1 MFRAR
6 PDANPSIDEADLA
19 LVQKTLAGDDAAFQ
33 ELMQKYQR
41 RIFRIC
47 YRITGSAAAAED
59 AAQEAFVRA
68 YFALKRFD
76 QSRPLLPWL
85 VRIAVNRAISTA
97 ARESSYVAL
106 PESFSETPAREQ
118 EEAARSAELAR
129 SAAEAVAA
137 LPPKLRVVLTLR
149 VFEELSYHEIAET
162 LKISIGTVM
171 SRLSRG
177 RERIRD
183 KLRGLL

>member
-1 MFRAR
+1 MK
-6 PDANPSIDEADLA
+6 PPVDEVDLA
-19 LVQKTLAGDDAAFQ
+19 LVRRTLAGDEAAFQ
-33 ELMQKYQR
+33 EILRKYQR

-47 YRITGSAAAAED
+47 YRITGCEATAED

-68 YFALKRFD
+68 YFALRRFD

-97 ARESSYVAL
+97 AHESPYVAL
-106 PESFSETPAREQ
+106 PESFSETPAGDQ
-118 EEAARSAELAR
+118 EAAARSAELAR
-129 SAAEAVAA
+129 AAAEAVAA

-149 VFEELSYHEIAET
+149 VFEELSYQEIADT
-162 LKISIGTVM
+162 LDISIGTVM

-177 RERIRD
+177 RDRIRE